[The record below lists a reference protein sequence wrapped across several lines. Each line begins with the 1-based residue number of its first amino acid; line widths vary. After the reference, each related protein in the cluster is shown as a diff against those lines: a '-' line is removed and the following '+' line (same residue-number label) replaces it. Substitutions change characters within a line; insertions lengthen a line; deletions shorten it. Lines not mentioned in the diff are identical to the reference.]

1 MNIIEVKS
9 AITEKAFLAINAE
22 LNQGNPNYI
31 RPLDNEVKQVFDS
44 TKNKLFQSGDAAR
57 WILQNADGKTIGRIA
72 AFYYKEYKNKG
83 TEYPV
88 GCIGFFDCIN
98 EQGCANLLFDTA
110 KYGCN
115 KMAWKPWMALSILET
130 ETNGGA

>member
-9 AITEKAFLAINAE
+9 AATEKAFLAINAE
-22 LNQGNPNYI
+22 LNKHNPNYI
-31 RPLDNEVKQVFDS
+31 RPLDKEVKQVFDS
-44 TKNKLFQSGDAAR
+44 SKNKLFQSGDAGR
-57 WILQNADGKTIGRIA
+57 WILQNASGKTIGRIA

-98 EQGCANLLFDTA
+98 EQGCANLLLTLLN
-110 KYGCN
+110 YGCN
-115 KMAWKPWMALSILET
+115 KMGCKPWMALSILEI
-130 ETNGGA
+130 ETNGGG